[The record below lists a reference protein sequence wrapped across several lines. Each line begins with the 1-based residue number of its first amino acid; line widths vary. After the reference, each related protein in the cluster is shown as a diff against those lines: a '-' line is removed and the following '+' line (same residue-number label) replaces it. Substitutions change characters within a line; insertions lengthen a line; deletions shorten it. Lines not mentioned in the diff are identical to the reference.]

1 MQIVLTLR
9 TYLVDDLQN
18 PHVKIPIWQDTHIYE
33 TQISGVT
40 VLQKVYEVYV
50 VYKQGPTGLYMGYLM
65 CQYSSLKLLELIL
78 IAHLVI
84 MFYMLVIIVAIQG
97 IQ

>member
-18 PHVKIPIWQDTHIYE
+18 PHVKIPISQDTHIYE

-40 VLQKVYEVYV
+40 VLRKVYEVHV
-50 VYKQGPTGLYMGYLM
+50 VYKQGPTGLEYDV
-65 CQYSSLKLLELIL
+65 KFVERE
-78 IAHLVI
+78 
-84 MFYMLVIIVAIQG
+84 
-97 IQ
+97 